1 MACVHVCGWLLGVQ
15 YTVPCPQ
22 CLPALQDQ
30 VASAPYFTDVFRR
43 FTKWLEEKQ
52 LGTTHRFSIV
62 TDW

>member
-1 MACVHVCGWLLGVQ
+1 MHCSASWLGGGCTAPLHAV
-15 YTVPCPQ
+15 
-22 CLPALQDQ
+22 LALQDQ
-30 VASAPYFTDVFRR
+30 VDSAPYFTDVFRG